1 MLNSNVFYT
10 HSNAVKNEKA
20 IDFFELTRSLVRN
33 TELANALKKGAFTKG
48 KKALQEDHADIDVMT
63 IDESMARSTL
73 GKDTD
78 EFLKA
83 RQEIIDL
90 KEECTK
96 CLPLEQVTSLCLTDR
111 VHITLMAHAI
121 YKNVK
126 LDADIFDVEK
136 GGVDISKAINEFYS
150 KGSIKALKDGLR
162 PVFNKLLGTEGD
174 YFYAIKTKKSDFE
187 EKDLRNFLA
196 YFGGNAKREIKKK
209 KDSVEFGNYNYI
221 LKSENRDAQIMAFT
235 TLCAVVLDNADKHV
249 VIKPEAEQVKKSEKV
264 DKKDI
269 NK

>member
-1 MLNSNVFYT
+1 MLNTNLFYVK
-10 HSNAVKNEKA
+10 SNAVKNEKA

-33 TELANALKKGAFTKG
+33 TELVNALKKTAFTKA
-48 KKALQEDHADIDVMT
+48 KKRLEEDHTNIDVMT
-63 IDESMARSTL
+63 VDESMARSTL

-83 RQEIIDL
+83 RQEILDL
-90 KEECTK
+90 REECGK

-126 LDADIFDVEK
+126 LDADIFDTEK
-136 GGVDISKAINEFYS
+136 GGIDISKAINDFYS
-150 KGSIKALKDGLR
+150 NGSLKALKDNLR
-162 PVFNKLLGTEGD
+162 PVFNKLLGSEGD
-174 YFYAIKTKKSDFE
+174 YFYGIKTKKSDFS
-187 EKDLRNFLA
+187 EKDLRHFLSS
-196 YFGGNAKREIKKK
+196 FGGNAKREIKKK

-249 VIKPEAEQVKKSEKV
+249 VIKPEQ
-264 DKKDI
+264 DKKPAKSD
-269 NK
+269 K